1 MERLSLNPYPLRR
14 LKASESLPFTLPAST
29 AIEIAGLSVE
39 ALQAQ
44 GRLFVVD
51 YSYQV
56 CSLGVGKP
64 HFVSGVLRVP
74 KMSPS
79 TKISSK

>member
-14 LKASESLPFTLPAST
+14 LKASESLPFTLPALT
-29 AIEIAGLSVE
+29 AIQIADLSVE

-51 YSYQV
+51 HSYQV
-56 CSLGVGKP
+56 CSLGVGIP
-64 HFVSGVLRVP
+64 LFVSGALRAP
-74 KMSPS
+74 
-79 TKISSK
+79 KISRLEQI